1 PRRPANHPR
10 MQGRIGTN
18 APPATHTQTRPTHGQ
33 DAVFQ
38 VENHREVDRGAARNM
53 ARLMSVS
60 LTVPAVVDRRKTVT
74 RRLGWKFLRPGDR
87 LTLCRKVM
95 GRKPGEPL
103 DRLDRKSVVSV
114 VREPLLWI
122 KLRPGDVRSEE
133 RRVGKERT
141 TLRSTQ

>member
-1 PRRPANHPR
+1 KTATNPPAPNAKPRWPDTRHAENGSRTPSGERPRHEDKTPHRRRPRRPANHPR
-10 MQGRIGTN
+10 MQGRIRAN

-74 RRLGWKFLRPGDR
+74 
-87 LTLCRKVM
+87 
-95 GRKPGEPL
+95 
-103 DRLDRKSVVSV
+103 
-114 VREPLLWI
+114 
-122 KLRPGDVRSEE
+122 
-133 RRVGKERT
+133 
-141 TLRSTQ
+141 